1 MDKKEFIKNLI
12 EINNDAN
19 ASIINLEADAQAIKI
34 ENDKDKANF
43 GNICVMLRGY
53 RMVAD
58 ASEAMLINE
67 NVLKGDDGFYQKIEE
82 DEEETPEGAI
92 ARKKIT
98 KAASDKISEYAF
110 QYAKDT
116 GRKKVTAVHKAN
128 VLKISDGLFKK
139 CFYEIRTF
147 N

>member
-12 EINNDAN
+12 EINKDAN
-19 ASIINLEADAQAIKI
+19 ASIVNLEVDAQAIEIK
-34 ENDKDKANF
+34 NDKDKANF

-82 DEEETPEGAI
+82 DEEEQTPDNKE
-92 ARKKIT
+92 
-98 KAASDKISEYAF
+98 
-110 QYAKDT
+110 
-116 GRKKVTAVHKAN
+116 
-128 VLKISDGLFKK
+128 
-139 CFYEIRTF
+139 
-147 N
+147 

>member
-12 EINNDAN
+12 DINNDAN
-19 ASIINLEADAQAIKI
+19 ASIVALEADAQAIKI

-67 NVLKGDDGFYQKIEE
+67 NVLKTDDGDFYQKIED
-82 DEEETPEGAI
+82 DEEIENRDNE
-92 ARKKIT
+92 
-98 KAASDKISEYAF
+98 
-110 QYAKDT
+110 Q
-116 GRKKVTAVHKAN
+116 AN
-128 VLKISDGLFKK
+128 K
-139 CFYEIRTF
+139 
-147 N
+147 

>member
-12 EINNDAN
+12 DVNNDAN
-19 ASIINLEADAQAIKI
+19 ESIVALEADAQAIKI

-67 NVLKGDDGFYQKIEE
+67 NVLKGDDGFYQKIED
-82 DEEETPEGAI
+82 DEEETPDNKPE
-92 ARKKIT
+92 
-98 KAASDKISEYAF
+98 DKE
-110 QYAKDT
+110 
-116 GRKKVTAVHKAN
+116 
-128 VLKISDGLFKK
+128 
-139 CFYEIRTF
+139 E
-147 N
+147 

>member
-12 EINNDAN
+12 DINNDAN
-19 ASIINLEADAQAIKI
+19 ASIVSLENDAQAIKI

-82 DEEETPEGAI
+82 DTEDEHEHKEE
-92 ARKKIT
+92 
-98 KAASDKISEYAF
+98 
-110 QYAKDT
+110 
-116 GRKKVTAVHKAN
+116 
-128 VLKISDGLFKK
+128 
-139 CFYEIRTF
+139 
-147 N
+147 

>member
-12 EINNDAN
+12 GINNDAN
-19 ASIINLEADAQAIKI
+19 ASIVNFEADAQAIKI

-67 NVLKGDDGFYQKIEE
+67 NVLKGNDGFYQKIEE
-82 DEEETPEGAI
+82 DEEETPEN
-92 ARKKIT
+92 K
-98 KAASDKISEYAF
+98 E
-110 QYAKDT
+110 
-116 GRKKVTAVHKAN
+116 
-128 VLKISDGLFKK
+128 
-139 CFYEIRTF
+139 E
-147 N
+147 